1 MAGYSGKPLGDKLG
15 LKPGMKV
22 YFKGL
27 PDEVHKDLESYL
39 SEVDLS
45 NTLKGAQDYLHLFTK
60 ETKELQKQFSK
71 LVDHLADKGM
81 IWISWPKGSSKIP
94 TDLNENVVRELG
106 LKLGI
111 VDVKVCAV
119 SDIWSGL
126 KFYRRK
132 T

>member
-15 LKPGMKV
+15 LKSGMKV
-22 YFKGL
+22 YFNGL
-27 PDEVHKDLESYL
+27 PDDVRNELESYL
-39 SEVDLS
+39 SKLETS
-45 NTLKGAQDYLHLFTK
+45 NSLKGSFDYLHVFTK
-60 ETKELQKQFSK
+60 EAKDLQNQFSK

-81 IWISWPKGSSKIP
+81 IWISWPKGSSKIA
-94 TDLNENVVRELG
+94 TDVTENVVREIG

-126 KFYRRK
+126 KFYKRK